1 MRVIDGGG
9 NAVDGAI
16 AANAVLGVV
25 APETCGV
32 GGDLFAL
39 VHQPG
44 MDAPATLN
52 ASGRAGSG
60 VSSELLRRD
69 GHRSM
74 PSFGPA
80 TVTVPGCVDGW
91 FALHAR
97 FGRQA
102 LRDVLSPAIELAEAG
117 FPASKELSRALT
129 ARTSQLSRQEAGAEL
144 FVEGEPP
151 GPGTRLSRHSLANTL
166 RLIANGTREDFYL
179 GGPGEDIVA
188 ATENRITAGD
198 LGVSQADWVQPLSL
212 DIFGLTGWTIPPNSQ
227 GYLTLAAA
235 TVYESLSPPADP
247 ESPLAWHL
255 AIEAYRS
262 LVGDRDELIA
272 DPDHAD
278 EPASLLDRRYLSEKA
293 ALVDP
298 DRRSAFSSPSP
309 GLGGTAYLCTIDAE
323 GTGVSF
329 IQSNFMGI
337 GSGIGAGGSGFFLH
351 NRGAGFNLRSG
362 HRNELAPGKR
372 PLHTLSPTLWTAD
385 GRLATLLGTRGGDAQ
400 PQYLLQTAIRTLKA
414 GLDPAA
420 TQARPRW
427 HIELGDSSPA
437 IAVEPECPTETI
449 TDLRRRGHEVVVQEK
464 RQSGWGPVSIIK
476 VDADG
481 LRVAAADPR
490 VDTASA
496 VATA

>member
-1 MRVIDGGG
+1 VLAARGRGAAAVTPHHLATDAAMRVIDGGG

-74 PSFGPA
+74 PSFDPA

-117 FPASKELSRALT
+117 FPASKELNRALT

-278 EPASLLDRRYLSEKA
+278 QPASLLDRRYLSEKA

-337 GSGIGAGGSGFFLH
+337 GSGIGAGGGGGGGGGSSCTTVGPVSICGPAIATSWRQASGHSTLSPRPYGRRMDVWRRCLAPAVATR
-351 NRGAGFNLRSG
+351 NRSISCRLRSG
-362 HRNELAPGKR
+362 H
-372 PLHTLSPTLWTAD
+372 
-385 GRLATLLGTRGGDAQ
+385 
-400 PQYLLQTAIRTLKA
+400 
-414 GLDPAA
+414 
-420 TQARPRW
+420 
-427 HIELGDSSPA
+427 
-437 IAVEPECPTETI
+437 
-449 TDLRRRGHEVVVQEK
+449 
-464 RQSGWGPVSIIK
+464 
-476 VDADG
+476 
-481 LRVAAADPR
+481 
-490 VDTASA
+490 
-496 VATA
+496 